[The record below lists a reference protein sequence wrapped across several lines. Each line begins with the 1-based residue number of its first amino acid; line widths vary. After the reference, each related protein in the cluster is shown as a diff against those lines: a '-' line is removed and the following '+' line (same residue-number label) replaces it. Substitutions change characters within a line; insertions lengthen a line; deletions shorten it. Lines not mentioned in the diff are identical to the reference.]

1 MHALTLLARVGL
13 DLEIKIGMMQCKDNG
28 ARRVVADLFVEGG
41 LKFDHFLNWNILL
54 GQMS

>member
-28 ARRVVADLFVEGG
+28 ARRVVADLFVEE
-41 LKFDHFLNWNILL
+41 D
-54 GQMS
+54 